1 MTDRILWQ
9 ILLNFFSGFLFI
21 FLCSFVI
28 WIRVLSLSVVL
39 YYWVSPPLNLV
50 SWASIGV
57 SGVPPPSL
65 VATKQPPFPRFS
77 HILLLCNNNR
87 GNVAEQQQSSA
98 GIRDQK
104 VSLSQRLYHIP
115 KKSALYWTEI
125 SFKLATQCSIN
136 LIFGQKLWKL
146 KTSFE
151 RNIEN
156 ILCDSCLKLLF
167 GAKIQIAF

>member
-1 MTDRILWQ
+1 MNKLSWEIFILILMTDRILRQ

-104 VSLSQRLYHIP
+104 VSLLQRLSHIP
-115 KKSALYWTEI
+115 KKI
-125 SFKLATQCSIN
+125 SPLLNSNKWSKLATQCSKK
-136 LIFGQKLWKL
+136 LILPKKL
-146 KTSFE
+146 
-151 RNIEN
+151 
-156 ILCDSCLKLLF
+156 
-167 GAKIQIAF
+167 

>member
-1 MTDRILWQ
+1 MNKLSWEILILILMTDRILWQ

-104 VSLSQRLYHIP
+104 VSFSSQPSTQRVYILKISSLL
-115 KKSALYWTEI
+115 KSNQMH
-125 SFKLATQCSIN
+125 SVQN
-136 LIFGQKLWKL
+136 
-146 KTSFE
+146 
-151 RNIEN
+151 
-156 ILCDSCLKLLF
+156 
-167 GAKIQIAF
+167 